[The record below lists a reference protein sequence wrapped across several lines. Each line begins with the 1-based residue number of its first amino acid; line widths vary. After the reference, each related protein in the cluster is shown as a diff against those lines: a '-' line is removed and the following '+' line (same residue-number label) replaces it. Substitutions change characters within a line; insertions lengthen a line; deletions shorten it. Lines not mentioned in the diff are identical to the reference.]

1 MPILYQ
7 FYVKMPLRNLYF
19 FLHGFDPAPPLNNFK
34 KKLHNLQRG
43 TSLSFIVRMIFSESQ
58 KVQARPW
65 DGDALL
71 LSFLQTSTSLQFHL
85 HHLPPSL
92 VPASFLM
99 KMLLIQRIVLPDPD
113 LCIYSELPT
122 SGLATS
128 WQYNVIPNY
137 FVGYSIYKVV
147 IIQVRGTSP

>member
-1 MPILYQ
+1 MGL
-7 FYVKMPLRNLYF
+7 
-19 FLHGFDPAPPLNNFK
+19 PPPFEQLK
-34 KKLHNLQRG
+34 KILHNLLRG
-43 TSLSFIVRMIFSESQ
+43 ASLTFIVRMIFSESQ

-99 KMLLIQRIVLPDPD
+99 KMLLI
-113 LCIYSELPT
+113 
-122 SGLATS
+122 
-128 WQYNVIPNY
+128 
-137 FVGYSIYKVV
+137 
-147 IIQVRGTSP
+147 